1 VTDRPVILWFRRDL
15 RLGDNPALEAAIATG
30 RPVIAT
36 YIHDPALDG
45 RRMGAASA
53 WWLDKSL
60 RALAADLAERGSE
73 LVVRAGDTEASIE
86 KLVKETGTTDLFI
99 NRLFESA
106 AWRRD
111 AQISETLKPRGVQ
124 THAFNA
130 TSLAAPGAV
139 RTQAGEPFKVF
150 TPFNRA
156 LWGQTRPRRGRR
168 APEVILAPEVQPE
181 RINID
186 SLNLNPRRPNW
197 SGGFSGW
204 TPGEAGALAALERFL
219 DQALADYS
227 GDRHRPDREGTSRL
241 SPHLH
246 FGEVDPWRVASAA
259 RAAADY
265 GDVPHGEAEKLC
277 AELAWREFSI
287 QLLAAFPALASD
299 NYKSGFDRMTWH
311 DDPAGLEAWTRGLTG
326 YPIVDAGMRQLW
338 TTGWMHNRV
347 RMIVASFLIKDLLI
361 DWREGERW
369 FWDCLVDADHASN
382 SQNWQWVAGSGAD
395 ASPFFRIFNP
405 VSQGEKF
412 DPKGDY
418 VRRWVPELAALPA
431 DWIHQP
437 WKAPP
442 MELAAAGV
450 VLGQTYPA
458 PIVDHAL
465 ARNRALDALKQ
476 TRG

>member
-1 VTDRPVILWFRRDL
+1 MTDRPVILWFRRDL
-15 RLGDNPALEAAIATG
+15 RLGDNPALEAAVATG
-30 RPVIAT
+30 RPVIAA
-36 YIHDPALDG
+36 YIHDPALGG
-45 RRMGAASA
+45 RTMGAASA

-60 RALAADLAERGSE
+60 RALAADLAKRGAA
-73 LVVRAGDTEASIE
+73 LVVRAADVEREII
-86 KLVKETGTTDLFI
+86 KLVKETTATGLFL
-99 NRLFESA
+99 NRIFEPNVWA
-106 AWRRD
+106 RD
-111 AQISETLKPRGVQ
+111 ARIAEALKARGVQ
-124 THAFNA
+124 VHGHDA
-130 TSLAAPGAV
+130 TRLAAPGAV

-156 LWGQTRPRRGRR
+156 LWDQAQPRPGRR
-168 APEVILAPEVQPE
+168 APDRIQGPQSPPAG
-181 RINID
+181 INID
-186 SLNLNPRRPNW
+186 SLNLHPRRPDW
-197 SGGFSGW
+197 SGGFSAW
-204 TPGEAGALAALERFL
+204 APGEAGALAALERFL

-227 GDRHRPDREGTSRL
+227 GDRDRPDREGTSRL

-246 FGEVDPWRVASAA
+246 FGEIDPWRVTTAA
-259 RAAADY
+259 RAAADH
-265 GDVPHGEAEKLC
+265 GDVAHDQAEKLC

-287 QLLAAFPALASD
+287 QLLTDFPALASE
-299 NYKSGFDRMTWH
+299 NYKSGFDRMAWRN
-311 DDPAGLEAWTRGLTG
+311 DPAGLAAWTRGLTG

-338 TTGWMHNRV
+338 ATGWMHNRV

-369 FWDCLVDADHASN
+369 FWDCLVDADAASN
-382 SQNWQWVAGSGAD
+382 AQNWQWVAGSGAD

-412 DPKGDY
+412 DPGGDY

-442 MELAAAGV
+442 MVLAAAGV
-450 VLGQTYPA
+450 VLGETYPA
-458 PIVDHAL
+458 PIVDHAM
-465 ARNRALDALKQ
+465 ARNRALDALKA